1 MILRVREIG
10 LSLAMSL
17 LMSVA
22 VASEAEPDIQIRYG
36 DDQTLY
42 EYRVRGELVEI
53 KVVPKVGPAYYL
65 VRLEGGEFERSA
77 TSRLVFPS
85 WKLIE
90 W

>member
-1 MILRVREIG
+1 MILRVREIC
-10 LSLAMSL
+10 LALVMSL
-17 LMSVA
+17 LVA
-22 VASEAEPDIQIRYG
+22 LTFASEDAPDIQIRYG
-36 DDQTLY
+36 EDQTIY
-42 EYRVRGELVEI
+42 EYRVRGELREI

-65 VRLEGGEFERSA
+65 VRTEEGEFERSA